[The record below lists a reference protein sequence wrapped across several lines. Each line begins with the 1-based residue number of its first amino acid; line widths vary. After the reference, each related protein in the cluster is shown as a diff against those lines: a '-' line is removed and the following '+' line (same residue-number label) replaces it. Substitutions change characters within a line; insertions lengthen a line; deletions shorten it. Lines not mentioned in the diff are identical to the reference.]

1 MMKAYEA
8 FYSDFPMI
16 VEIPASDISEHFHQS
31 DRNIAIATTFD
42 GNLDRKVNIKN
53 LKSLSSRLRK
63 RVGIVY
69 ADASWTINSEFEENI
84 LELQEAIVI
93 TSSNTMSFY
102 DFVYLIQGAISEYN
116 QTTFLAYDKEESL
129 TKIIKNSDEVV
140 SFSNFSLRKAQEAL
154 TQNMKNGYGGTL
166 VFERFRHSLNWIS
179 RMGLRGVDQS
189 NVIL

>member
-1 MMKAYEA
+1 MSKAYEA

-16 VEIPASDISEHFHQS
+16 VEIPASAISEHFRQN

-42 GNLDRKVNIKN
+42 GNLDREVNIKS

-63 RVGIVY
+63 QVGIVY
-69 ADASWTINSEFEENI
+69 ADAAWGSNNDYRKNKPT
-84 LELQEAIVI
+84 LQESLVI

-102 DFVYLIQGAISEYN
+102 DFVYLIQGALSEYKK
-116 QTTFLAYDKEESL
+116 TTFLAYDKEEKL
-129 TKIIKNSDEVV
+129 TKIIRNSDEVE
-140 SFSNFSLRKAQEAL
+140 SFADFSLEKAQDAL
-154 TQNMKNGYGGTL
+154 TQNMKNGYEGSF

>member
-1 MMKAYEA
+1 MKAYEA

-16 VEIPASDISEHFHQS
+16 VEIPASAISEHFHQS

-42 GNLDRKVNIKN
+42 GSLDREVNIKN

-63 RVGIVY
+63 QVGIVY
-69 ADASWTINSEFEENI
+69 ADASWVSNNDYQKNRSI
-84 LELQEAIVI
+84 LQESLVI
-93 TSSNTMSFY
+93 TSSNMMSFY
-102 DFVYLIQGAISEYN
+102 DFVYIIQGALSEYKK
-116 QTTFLAYDKEESL
+116 TTFLAYDKEESL
-129 TKIIKNSDEVV
+129 TKIIKNSDEVD
-140 SFSNFSLRKAQEAL
+140 SFSDFSLGKAQDAL
-154 TQNMKNGYGGTL
+154 TQNMKNGYEGSF